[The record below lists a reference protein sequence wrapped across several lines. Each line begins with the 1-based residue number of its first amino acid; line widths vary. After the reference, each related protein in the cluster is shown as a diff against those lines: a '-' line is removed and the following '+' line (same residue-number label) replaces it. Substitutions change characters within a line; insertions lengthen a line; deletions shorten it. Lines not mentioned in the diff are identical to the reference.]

1 MDGRSSTMMDDE
13 FQIPKDMN
21 GAEEQLQFQSWK
33 QLVEGFMSSTEPFSF
48 DTIGNFDE
56 HIAQSIPNYHT
67 LTEAICDLSTYFM
80 TEDTQVIDLGC
91 STGKLLERLPHRG
104 KKIGIDIADNLLPE
118 SHDETLYVRKDLRA
132 FTAFGKSSL
141 ILSNFTLQFLPY
153 EDRPN
158 ILSIVYESLVEGG
171 AFIWAEKVREESGEL
186 EQVIHGAHY
195 DFKRKAFSADE
206 ILNKERDL
214 RRIMKVNSS
223 MGNQI
228 LAENAGFTVGTM
240 FWKFFNFEAWLYI
253 K

>member
-1 MDGRSSTMMDDE
+1 
-13 FQIPKDMN
+13 MN
-21 GAEEQLQFQSWK
+21 SIK
-33 QLVEGFMSSTEPFSF
+33 FSF
-48 DTIGNFDE
+48 DTIDNFDE

-80 TEDTQVIDLGC
+80 TQDTQVTDLGC

-104 KKIGIDIADNLLPE
+104 RKLGIDISENLLPQ
-118 SHDETLYVRKDLRA
+118 SLGNTHYILRDLRA
-132 FTAFGKSSL
+132 VDSLTKSSL
-141 ILSNFTLQFLPY
+141 ILSIFTLQFIPY

-158 ILSIVYESLVEGG
+158 ILSIIYESLIEGG

-195 DFKRKAFSADE
+195 DFKRKAFSAEE

-214 RRIMKVNSS
+214 RPIMKVNTS
-223 MGNQI
+223 MRNQI

-240 FWKFFNFEAWLYI
+240 FWKFFNFEAWIYI

>member
-1 MDGRSSTMMDDE
+1 
-13 FQIPKDMN
+13 
-21 GAEEQLQFQSWK
+21 
-33 QLVEGFMSSTEPFSF
+33 MSSTKPFSF
-48 DTIGNFDE
+48 DTIDNFDD

-104 KKIGIDIADNLLPE
+104 KKVGIDIADNLLPE

-132 FTAFGKSSL
+132 FNDFGKSSL
-141 ILSNFTLQFLPY
+141 ILSNFTLQFIPY

-158 ILSIVYESLVEGG
+158 ILSVIYESLVEGG

-214 RRIMKVNSS
+214 RPIMKVNTS
-223 MGNQI
+223 MRNQI

-240 FWKFFNFEAWLYI
+240 FWKFFNFEAWIYI